1 MTDEN
6 SPVQKSRLRRWLL
19 VVVAVFVVATGA
31 FGTLWFIERDNH
43 KTTAGHVGSART
55 EIQDAGTKLANMEKR
70 HVDVQGRVKK
80 AEQEIQKHEA
90 DVAANKPCTDAG
102 HELVTAEEDAAIRA
116 AVRQMEAR
124 CK

>member
-6 SPVQKSRLRRWLL
+6 SPAQRSRLTRWSL

-31 FGTLWFIERDNH
+31 FGALWFIERGNH
-43 KTTAGHVGSART
+43 KTTADHLGTARA
-55 EIQDAGTKLANMEKR
+55 EVQDAKTKLANMAKR
-70 HVDVQGRVKK
+70 HIDVQNRVKK

-90 DVAANKPCTDAG
+90 DAAANKPCTDAG

-116 AVRQMEAR
+116 AVRQLEAR